1 MYKFWYQMYL
11 AHVQAVAY
19 VLSDNTTIM
28 RCVPP
33 GPGVIPNIPGC

>member
-28 RCVPP
+28 RCVPV
-33 GPGVIPNIPGC
+33 GHVIPNIPGV